1 MKAAQAFHSDDPVL
15 AQEGHRLF
23 DGAVPGPQGAPG
35 AIEQAQ
41 AGAAGRAANGLGV
54 VAAVVGGLVLAL
66 AVGAHREPGHG
77 GVGPVV
83 GDVAHDGEARPAVG
97 AVDERVPVTPVGGVE
112 QLAQAVGAGG
122 RVGRDQGPAL
132 AGGVAGRD
140 LKAAPADGGQR
151 CRHQSF
157 YYRQRRSLGLEA
169 PQELRHCLSSALHLD
184 ERPGHVVAHRTA
196 EVQ

>member
-83 GDVAHDGEARPAVG
+83 GDVAHDGEARPA
-97 AVDERVPVTPVGGVE
+97 
-112 QLAQAVGAGG
+112 QAVGAGG